1 MLHCQQKFHQRTAQ
15 DIRRRYSFLVFFY
28 EFLSETDGF
37 LDGLQPCNSKRGRGR
52 EMQLN
57 ETQREELLFFI
68 TYHSQ
73 FSMSLSVL
81 ECKRAMGMM
90 KLESM
95 GILDGV
101 QDTSQAEARLDLDSE
116 LWNIDMCWR
125 RFREWVQRTRKKE
138 DWLCVRK
145 LKEKPLP
152 EITACTEAVVARAV
166 KNLLLLLKDVNII
179 DSEGIVRDPE
189 RLFCCDEKGLSQRSD
204 NVARGVV
211 ARHQASKALA
221 ASAGATW
228 EHLTLTSFVPLS
240 VRRYPV
246 GVIVPTKTYHSSF
259 SDFFPNSVI
268 YTNPGGSTTAHI
280 FTELFRQ
287 CLVVPARQ
295 HIPADQPIVCVLDSG
310 GGAWLH
316 LCPRLLQICVRNGV
330 RPFYLPGY
338 TTRAL
343 MALDMNI
350 HSTMARLW
358 SDFKAAWK
366 NKSQPLT
373 IFVALM
379 LGRAWFIQS
388 IFLLHKMLNCPCL
401 CFLQTFCLIACEESS
416 SRDLRFCSP
425 G

>member
-1 MLHCQQKFHQRTAQ
+1 MT
-15 DIRRRYSFLVFFY
+15 FL
-28 EFLSETDGF
+28 E
-37 LDGLQPCNSKRGRGR
+37 GLQPCNSKRGRGR

-57 ETQREELLFFI
+57 EQQREELLFFI

-101 QDTSQAEARLDLDSE
+101 QDTSQAEARLDLYSE

-240 VRRYPV
+240 ARRYPV
-246 GVIVPTKTYHSSF
+246 GVSVPTKTYHSSF
-259 SDFFPNSVI
+259 SEFFPNSVI
-268 YTNPGGSTTAHI
+268 YPNPGGSTTAHI

-366 NKSQPLT
+366 NKRQPLT

-379 LGRAWFIQS
+379 LGRGSFS
-388 IFLLHKMLNCPCL
+388 PF
-401 CFLQTFCLIACEESS
+401 FFCVRC
-416 SRDLRFCSP
+416 
-425 G
+425 